1 MVQTRSHRWKDLC
14 YRKPRGTLYLE
25 HVEMERGGVH
35 VSAEVAEV
43 EAWHGERKGS
53 AWSSST
59 A

>member
-1 MVQTRSHRWKDLC
+1 MERPKMVQTRSHRWKDLC

-43 EAWHGERKGS
+43 EA
-53 AWSSST
+53 
-59 A
+59 